1 MSRNSRRVA
10 ILAVIASCGA
20 MVAMVSWKRFEEA
33 GRIKIAVIPRT
44 TGIGPW
50 EPIHRGADASA
61 AKIKAQIYWNAP
73 TREDDV
79 EAQIALVDQVI
90 RKGYQ
95 GIILAPDQSLA
106 LITPVRRALAQNIPV
121 VVVSSQLP
129 MPGGGN
135 LAYLV
140 SDDASAGRIAAERA
154 AKLLNGKGTVALLGV
169 NPDIFGIMQRA
180 RSFELYLRGKYPAIR
195 VVKREGAFNTLHEQQ
210 TAQELLKTDPDI
222 RVVVALMWASARG
235 AMAAIQAAK
244 PARQALV
251 IGFDP
256 DDVPFQIDVLD
267 SLVIQNSRAMGEQ
280 AVDLIAAYRKGQP
293 MPALKTFAPALVT
306 RENVGTAEI
315 QRLTEM
321 YWRVSTMDQK

>member
-1 MSRNSRRVA
+1 MGHTSRKFA
-10 ILAVIASCGA
+10 IVVVIACCGA
-20 MVAMVSWKRFEEA
+20 AVAMASWKRYQAA

-140 SDDASAGRIAAERA
+140 SDDAAAGRMAAERA
-154 AKLLNGKGTVALLGV
+154 AKLLHGKGTVALLGL
-169 NPDIFGIMQRA
+169 NPDISGIMQRA
-180 RSFELYLRGKYPAIR
+180 RSFELYLTEKYPDVHVI
-195 VVKREGAFNTLHEQQ
+195 KRRGAFNTLHEQQ
-210 TAQELLKTDPDI
+210 TAQELLKTNSEI
-222 RVVVALMWASARG
+222 QAVVALMWASARG
-235 AMAAIQAAK
+235 AMAAIHAAK
-244 PARQALV
+244 PARRVMV

-256 DDVPFQIDVLD
+256 DDVPFQIDILD
-267 SLVIQNSRAMGEQ
+267 SLIIQNSRAMGEQ
-280 AVDLIAAYRKGQP
+280 AVDLVAAYRKGQP

-306 RENVGTAEI
+306 RENVRTAEI

-321 YWRVSTMDQK
+321 YWRVGILDQK